1 MMKIDNIE
9 LNPILLPTWR
19 WLGVNEPQVATA
31 IPAAAPYDRDPR
43 QRQDDCIRPLADM
56 PPAAAALAAKARGD
70 EQDKSSAIWPGQG
83 YFIEIPAADK
93 RTEPILLS
101 YDFSLGQNI
110 FDEQFILAHRD
121 CEATVV
127 LLYQGDGTSHQNK
140 ITVYAEKGAKLH
152 LVKVQLL
159 DEPAVHIG
167 NMNVYVE
174 DEAVVELSLAEVGA
188 SESITGLKMNLSGSG
203 SKGNVQAI
211 YFGDQ
216 QRKFDMNYVLRHEGR
231 QSEGSLL
238 VHGALLDQS
247 EKIFRGTLDFIKG
260 AKGAAGRELEE
271 VVLLSSEVRNRS
283 VPLMLSGEDA
293 VDGHHAVSV
302 GKMNEEKLFY
312 LMSRGLSRRD
322 AEKMVIEA
330 SFAPLLARI
339 PVEYIRERIEE
350 YIRRRL
356 AHVE

>member
-31 IPAAAPYDRDPR
+31 IPAADPYDRDPR
-43 QRQDDCIRPLADM
+43 QAQDDCIRPLADM
-56 PPAAAALAAKARGD
+56 PPAAVSLAAKARG
-70 EQDKSSAIWPGQG
+70 EEPDKSSARRPGQG

-93 RTEPILLS
+93 RTEPILLA
-101 YDFSLGQNI
+101 YDFAKGQNI

-127 LLYQGDGTSHQNK
+127 LLYQGNGTSHQNK
-140 ITVYAEKGAKLH
+140 ITLYAEKGAKLH

-167 NMNVYVE
+167 NMNIYAE
-174 DEAVVELSLAEVGA
+174 DDAVVELSLAEVGA

-203 SKGNVQAI
+203 SKGDVQAI
-211 YFGDQ
+211 YFGDK

-260 AKGAAGRELEE
+260 AKGATGRELEE

-312 LMSRGLSRRD
+312 LMSRGLSRRE